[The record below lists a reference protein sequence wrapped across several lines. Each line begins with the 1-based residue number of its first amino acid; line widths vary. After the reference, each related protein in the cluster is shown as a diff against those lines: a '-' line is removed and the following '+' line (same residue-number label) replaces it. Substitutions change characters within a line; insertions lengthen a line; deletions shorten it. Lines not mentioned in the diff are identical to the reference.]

1 MSEAFIDCAVTIDK
15 RILAHLECR
24 RMLEFLDNHC
34 EENDVAHPFQSI
46 YSFQAVCDRVPERKY
61 PGSKQIT
68 LVLAHLVDNYNNNTK
83 KTKKNKK
90 QNIWLTTTS
99 PGTSTRHILR

>member
-1 MSEAFIDCAVTIDK
+1 
-15 RILAHLECR
+15 
-24 RMLEFLDNHC
+24 MLEFLDNYC
-34 EENDVAHPFQSI
+34 LENGLPHPFQSI
-46 YSFQAVCDRVPERKY
+46 YSLQAVCDRCPEKKY
-61 PGSKQIT
+61 TGSAQIT

-83 KTKKNKK
+83 KTKKTKK